1 MPSVYPMIYFGV
13 DVFDSKELPR
23 ARLQTVTDKVPW
35 HVLQCAVRRRSWYG
49 FICSMVLTLLSLS
62 IACTSETAT
71 ESAPLIG
78 AWRST
83 IEFETG
89 AFAEITD
96 LEFMYVFNAGG
107 TLTESSNYDGAPP
120 VPPAYGVWRMIGP
133 NEFEARFEFFSTA
146 PSEGDAFLKGAG
158 WPPSGRGVF
167 TERIELS
174 RDAQTF
180 TSTIRYEVFGLRD
193 DPLEGGGTASGEGVR
208 IGF

>member
-1 MPSVYPMIYFGV
+1 MTS
-13 DVFDSKELPR
+13 DVQQHNPYTALLVR
-23 ARLQTVTDKVPW
+23 
-35 HVLQCAVRRRSWYG
+35 AVRRPLWHG
-49 FICSMVLTLLSLS
+49 FTFSAVLTLLSLS
-62 IACTSETAT
+62 IACTSDTST
-71 ESAPLIG
+71 DSAPLIG
-78 AWRST
+78 AWRSSLDV
-83 IEFETG
+83 ETG
-89 AFAEITD
+89 VFAEITD

-146 PSEGDAFLKGAG
+146 PSEVDAFIKGTG

-167 TERIELS
+167 TERIAVS

-180 TSTIRYEVFGLRD
+180 TSTIRYEIFGLRD
-193 DPLEGGGTASGEGVR
+193 EPLEGGGTASGAGVR